1 MKKFAALLLVLVMV
15 LSFAACGGKTDPEE
29 TTLPEEI
36 TSAEE
41 ISSEPVSEDTSA
53 EVTEEVTSDV
63 GGVDASEVVTEI
75 SSAPAATTPA
85 TPATAPAAPAAPSSK
100 AEIVALYNSAVNS
113 AVDAKAGFNKAR
125 YVDGESF
132 ELSLALKPFRSLVE
146 KFVGIG
152 ADNRYSETVT
162 QGKWDSDPKRAY
174 LRNSTISE
182 ADLTG
187 ATCTKD
193 GGFYVVTLNIK
204 DGNSHGGKSNNSTN
218 APVDKCGICVG
229 TEDKGYYDHKTGEV
243 IYSAIGGT
251 YAGADISE
259 SYNSA
264 KAVAKID
271 AATGKLVSLT
281 VTYKIKVAID
291 IGIGS
296 GIAAGNSH
304 IEYTNVK
311 Y

>member
-1 MKKFAALLLVLVMV
+1 MKKLAALLLVLVMV
-15 LSFAACGGKTDPEE
+15 LSFAACGGKTEPEE

-36 TSAEE
+36 TSEEASSEE

-53 EVTEEVTSDV
+53 EVTEEVTSNV
-63 GGVDASEVVTEI
+63 GGVDASEVVTEA
-75 SSAPAATTPA
+75 SSTPAA
-85 TPATAPAAPAAPSSK
+85 APVSAPSSK

-113 AVDAKAGFNKAR
+113 AVEAKAGFNKAR

-152 ADNRYSETVT
+152 ADNRYSETVA

-193 GGFYVVTLNIK
+193 GNFYVVTLNIK
-204 DGNSHGGKSNNSTN
+204 DGNSHGGKSNSSTN

-271 AATGKLVSLT
+271 AATGKIVSLT
-281 VTYKIKVAID
+281 VTYKIRVAID

-304 IEYTNVK
+304 IEYTNIK